1 MLKAFT
7 GVEGVMVLQCSGC
20 YASFLVL
27 RVLRIFQ
34 GVEGFEVVGAYVF
47 NPRVLKVLA
56 GVEDV
61 TALRRL
67 RVV

>member
-34 GVEGFEVVGAYVF
+34 GIEGFEVGAYVF